1 MAGAIFV
8 PLKRMIPSIA
18 PLSWSKSLS
27 ALIVWMLLWM
37 AMGVSFVAMAQPGE
51 LSAPEQYVERWGD
64 EAVYQ
69 MAVHGI
75 PASITLAQGILESG
89 NGLSELAA
97 KSNNHFGIK
106 CHGDWTGARV
116 HHDDDR
122 RGECFRAYDDASQSF
137 TDHSEFLKR
146 DRYAELF
153 ELEPTDY
160 TRWAKGLKKC
170 GYATNPKYAQLLID
184 LIERYDLTEYDQA
197 GLKLQAEREAFAA
210 GVARTEDARN
220 EIAAGDVTN
229 PAKSATLMG
238 QRSIQLSENYIHYM
252 IAEPGDTYESLAQEL
267 DMMLW
272 QFYRYNDVDRTEAP
286 YAPRKGETVYLQP
299 KRQRGETTWLEM
311 LPNESLWQASQRCGV
326 SMSALIRKN
335 RLSPDEPVPLNG
347 RLSLKWRVTK
357 EGKLPNWVRT
367 IRGPSG

>member
-1 MAGAIFV
+1 
-8 PLKRMIPSIA
+8 MIPTIS
-18 PLSWSKSLS
+18 PLSWSKCLS

-37 AMGVSFVAMAQPGE
+37 AMGVSFVAVAQPGE
-51 LSAPEQYVERWGD
+51 LSAPEQYVERWSD

-106 CHGDWTGARV
+106 CHSDWTGDRV

-137 TDHSEFLKR
+137 ADHSEFPKR

-153 ELEPTDY
+153 DLEPTDY
-160 TRWAKGLKKC
+160 TSWAKGLKKC

-184 LIERYDLTEYDQA
+184 LIERYDLAEYDQA
-197 GLKLQAEREAFAA
+197 GLKLQADREAFAA
-210 GVARTEDARN
+210 GVETAEATRN
-220 EIAAGDVTN
+220 EIAAKDAAN
-229 PAKSATLMG
+229 PAKSVTRIG
-238 QRSIQLSENYIHYM
+238 QRSIQLSDNYIQFM

-272 QFYRYNDVDRTEAP
+272 QFYRYNDVERSDAP
-286 YAPRKGETVYLQP
+286 YAPGKGETVYLQP

-311 LPNESLWQASQRCGV
+311 LQNESLWQASQRCGV

-335 RLSPDEPVPLNG
+335 RLSPDQPVPPNG
-347 RLSLKWRVTK
+347 KLSLKWLITP